1 MTGTVF
7 LELSAVL
14 QTDAVVA
21 RGDMAVGDAHV
32 LRVVDVDAVAIANL
46 QVIQQLDAVDHSPF
60 AADQVDRP
68 VGTLL
73 NSHVA
78 DGQVL
83 HGSQRQHVRTRIEG
97 LVGQRLQFIR
107 VLQFLAHEGDAIA
120 MNRSLTGDAEV
131 LCIVGIEP
139 QHTLTSV
146 LTKGT

>member
-1 MTGTVF
+1 MTVSDTY
-7 LELSAVL
+7 
-14 QTDAVVA
+14 
-21 RGDMAVGDAHV
+21 V
-32 LRVVDVDAVAIANL
+32 LRVVDIDTVAITNL
-46 QVIQQLDAVDHSPF
+46 QVVQQLDTVNHSPV
-60 AADQVDRP
+60 ATYQVNRP
-68 VGTLL
+68 VGALL

-120 MNRSLTGDAEV
+120 MNRSLTSDAEV